1 MASVTLEQAI
11 SIAISTLKAGREM
24 TLKPL
29 TVAVLDAGGHMVAFM
44 REDNSGI
51 LRPEMA
57 TAKAY
62 GCLGLGMG
70 SRGYADREIQFLAPL
85 AAASQGRLLP
95 VPGGVLIRDD
105 AGGRILGAVGASGDT
120 GDNDE
125 AAIVAGIRAVDL
137 YADTGDSA

>member
-11 SIAISTLKAGREM
+11 NIAESTLDAAREM
-24 TLKPL
+24 ALKPL
-29 TVAVLDAGGHMVAFM
+29 TVAVLDAGGHLVAFM
-44 REDNSGI
+44 REDDSGI

-62 GCLGLGMG
+62 GSLGLGMG

-95 VPGGVLIRDD
+95 VAGGVLIRGDD
-105 AGGRILGAVGASGDT
+105 GGRILGAVGASGDT

-125 AAIVAGIRAVDL
+125 AAIIAGIRAAGL
-137 YADTGDSA
+137 FADTGGPA